1 MQTIL
6 FIALVLIAAVLIL
19 ARWKIVRAALLW
31 INAIVCVLA
40 MIGALIVFGFAL
52 FNLDS
57 STAIV
62 GLALLVVAGISGG
75 IEKAD
80 RNSRFDKWRAQFR
93 QRGE

>member
-52 FNLDS
+52 F
-57 STAIV
+57 I
-62 GLALLVVAGISGG
+62 VAGISGG